1 MNSMKDTRRATDVI
15 VERLI
20 AHEVRH
26 VFPVAGESYL
36 DVLDALYDA
45 PGNPQVVTCRH
56 EASAAN
62 MAHRDKSMT
71 QIDQPSR
78 APMTILR
85 RNS

>member
-1 MNSMKDTRRATDVI
+1 MKNTRGATHVI

-20 AHEVRH
+20 AYEARH
-26 VFPVAGESYL
+26 VFAVADKSHL
-36 DVLDALYDA
+36 DVMDALYDA
-45 PGNPQVVTCRH
+45 RGNLQVVTCRH
-56 EASAAN
+56 EAAAAN